1 MGYVVYDD
9 ENCDGNNDTLASD
22 LKNLIDINQV
32 QSQLLVTRSV
42 WEVPKNMGRISPL
55 LWQII

>member
-22 LKNLIDINQV
+22 LKSLIDINQV
-32 QSQLLVTRSV
+32 QSQTLVTQKAV
-42 WEVPKNMGRISPL
+42 ALGGFEKYGSPCYGK
-55 LWQII
+55 